1 MVGWRIRADMEKIDV
16 GRVYMDIDDFSAH
29 DIDEMMDI
37 ICCVEEGKLLYYHFK
52 RPLSDLDTGLFA
64 LACDSDINHLRRYV
78 EKHTLIE
85 VFTKHSKII
94 LKTYLTSPNPSK
106 VKIEEIIE
114 PLARSKR
121 IFLEWKTLITW
132 DCSGSTIPEVD
143 QCGKPPNE
151 P

>member
-1 MVGWRIRADMEKIDV
+1 
-16 GRVYMDIDDFSAH
+16 MDIGELSVH

-52 RPLSDLDTGLFA
+52 RPLLDLDTGLFA

-85 VFTKHSKII
+85 VFTEHSKIM

-106 VKIEEIIE
+106 VRIEEIIE
-114 PLARSKR
+114 PLACSKR
-121 IFLEWKTLITW
+121 LFLEWKTSTTG
-132 DCSGSTIPEVD
+132 DCSGSTIPEVE
-143 QCGKPPNE
+143 QC
-151 P
+151 